1 MLSRIA
7 YILRET
13 WASLRRNLTLTVA
26 ALLTVVATLSL
37 LGFSLL
43 IQGSVGNLLVKWRSG
58 VQVIV
63 FMAPDAS
70 QDQIDAV
77 DRTLKADP
85 GVKSTV
91 FIDKPAALEEFKR
104 LFPDNPELPT
114 LLGVEG
120 MPTSFKVTPTV
131 ADDDTISRIT
141 TQLNRKDKVLS
152 VQSARE
158 VVAFVRTLSDFFR
171 VATIVGSG
179 VLMVASVALIWNTI
193 RTGMFARRR
202 EIEVMKLVG
211 ATNWFIRWP
220 FVVEG
225 VIQGLIGGLLAC
237 GITAAGNTLWKHKV
251 VQSALFS
258 DFRLLQATSSQF
270 RVACLWMLAVGIV
283 AGAVASATAATRFL
297 DV

>member
-141 TQLNRKDKVLS
+141 TQLSRKDKVLS

-270 RVACLWMLAVGIV
+270 RVACIWMLAVGIV

>member
-1 MLSRIA
+1 MLSRIG

-13 WASLRRNLTLTVA
+13 GASLRRNLTLTVA

-70 QDQIDAV
+70 LEQIDAV
-77 DRTLKADP
+77 RRVLDSDP
-85 GVKSTV
+85 GVKSEV

-131 ADDDTISRIT
+131 ADDDTIQRIT
-141 TQLNRKDKVLS
+141 SQLNRKDKVLS

-237 GITAAGNTLWKHKV
+237 GITATGNSLWKHKV

-270 RVACLWMLAVGIV
+270 RVACIWMLAVGIV

>member
-1 MLSRIA
+1 MAGS
-7 YILRET
+7 
-13 WASLRRNLTLTVA
+13 
-26 ALLTVVATLSL
+26 ATGIEVSEIGYGAWG
-37 LGFSLL
+37 LGATM
-43 IQGSVGNLLVKWRSG
+43 WRG
-58 VQVIV
+58 
-63 FMAPDAS
+63 
-70 QDQIDAV
+70 
-77 DRTLKADP
+77 
-85 GVKSTV
+85 
-91 FIDKPAALEEFKR
+91 
-104 LFPDNPELPT
+104 
-114 LLGVEG
+114 
-120 MPTSFKVTPTV
+120 V

-251 VQSALFS
+251 VRSALFS

-270 RVACLWMLAVGIV
+270 RVACIWMLAVGIV